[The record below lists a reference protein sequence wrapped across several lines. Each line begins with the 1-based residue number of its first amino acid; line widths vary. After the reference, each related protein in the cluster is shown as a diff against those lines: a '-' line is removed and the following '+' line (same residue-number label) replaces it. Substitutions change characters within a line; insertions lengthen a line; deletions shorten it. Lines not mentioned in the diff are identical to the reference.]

1 MTSNSRSITRYGR
14 SPGELVQDLT
24 DLKDVY
30 VARKKKWDDTPKAD
44 RTGQPPAFRGRTYAG
59 GISTEDATDRIIV
72 CCRKGCLTN
81 AVPRGQDYYKIGL
94 PQPQTGLQ
102 QYGKMSSS
110 GQNEA
115 HHKEEN
121 RLVEHVAQIS
131 DKVLHKKIMLRVF
144 LHNASRDRKL
154 GWLPQHPQVP
164 LFRMELLWRL
174 AQTKTARASSMY
186 DGIRRPPPAATQQD
200 SETGEV
206 SYVEPMGFDYLS
218 RCAPSEET
226 QQ

>member
-1 MTSNSRSITRYGR
+1 M
-14 SPGELVQDLT
+14 QDLT

-30 VARKKKWDDTPKAD
+30 VARKDKWDNTPKAE
-44 RTGQPPAFRGRTYAG
+44 RIGQPPAFRGATYAG
-59 GISTEDATDRIIV
+59 GISTEEATDRIIE
-72 CCRKGCLTN
+72 CCRKGCLSNT
-81 AVPRGQDYYKIGL
+81 VPRGQDYYKIGP

-115 HHKEEN
+115 HHKGEN
-121 RLVEHVAQIS
+121 RLVEHVARIG
-131 DKVLHKKIMLRVF
+131 DDVLNEKINLRIF
-144 LHNASRDRKL
+144 LDNANIDRKL

-174 AQTKTARASSMY
+174 AQAKVAGASTMY
-186 DGIRRPPPAATQQD
+186 NGIRRPPPAATQQD

-206 SYVEPMGFDYLS
+206 TYVEPMGFDYLR
-218 RCAPSEET
+218 RCAPSNNKMPVST
-226 QQ
+226 H